1 MAIAQATDFPQRFR
15 GAAFRALVV
24 LQVRSLLSGYEH
36 ERSHVHGFYRCC
48 DREDSHASSH
58 AIVPNF
64 PLQLEILRQRWG
76 RLRRRVVETFRH
88 AVRRREYRR
97 VPCSRALLGGF
108 PPGYICQRCHAE
120 GILNRGA
127 DEVQERVQIQNRL
140 RGIADGDGAVARL
153 REWRMGPYESHQT
166 FRSHTNNPSGG
177 IGVRWPRVGNPISNV
192 EIADRLHG
200 DAAQKWY
207 RGKTV
212 VQIRH
217 AFNRR
222 RRRGDFL
229 DQLSRGGPVWA

>member
-1 MAIAQATDFPQRFR
+1 MYIKSF
-15 GAAFRALVV
+15 
-24 LQVRSLLSGYEH
+24 LLY
-36 ERSHVHGFYRCC
+36 F
-48 DREDSHASSH
+48 
-58 AIVPNF
+58 
-64 PLQLEILRQRWG
+64 
-76 RLRRRVVETFRH
+76 
-88 AVRRREYRR
+88 
-97 VPCSRALLGGF
+97 LL
-108 PPGYICQRCHAE
+108 
-120 GILNRGA
+120 
-127 DEVQERVQIQNRL
+127 D
-140 RGIADGDGAVARL
+140 
-153 REWRMGPYESHQT
+153 
-166 FRSHTNNPSGG
+166 PSGG